1 MSTEIAAEKLL
12 NAGKFY
18 TAIEIARIFGQSTQH
33 GKRYMNNLINNP
45 RFAVEQILT
54 PEHQIKVLSIDG
66 RKQSIDKLQNS
77 ALMFSR
83 PNLLRGAHNG

>member
-1 MSTEIAAEKLL
+1 MSTELAAETLL

-45 RFAVEQILT
+45 RFVVEQKDLAE
-54 PEHQIKVLSIDG
+54 PQIKVISIDG

-77 ALMFSR
+77 ALLFAR
-83 PNLLRGAHNG
+83 PKSLIGEM